1 MDTHCK
7 KLLLLALVLL
17 LGQSVAEAQDK
28 VSKEI
33 SRSYSMTQAGEF
45 QLENKYGDVHIY
57 GWEKD
62 KIAVEI
68 AITVTYKKR
77 DNAKELLD
85 RIRPIIQHNGN
96 FLTIAYEIEE
106 KNSGFFAKLFED
118 ANPFDFNKSNI
129 QIDYTVHMPTK
140 AKLDVSNTFGNVFI
154 EDWKGKLKATIEHGD
169 LYISDNLN
177 KADVVM
183 KYGNLRGQNFNYG
196 SVEIKNGGLN
206 LANSKSLRIN
216 SSGTD
221 IILHTI
227 GSLEI
232 DSNKDN
238 ITLEEVNTIYGSL
251 KFTTFQLERL
261 GENTD
266 LSLKISDFR
275 VSQIIN
281 PNAEI
286 TLDQESSEISLNVTN
301 FEHRFDA
308 TVEEGLVRLPKS
320 FENINSKMLDKGKKL
335 REIKATYGKNTS
347 GMISITGNKGVVLLK
362 EL

>member
-7 KLLLLALVLL
+7 KLLWLALVLL
-17 LGQSVAEAQDK
+17 LGQSVAMAQDT

-33 SRSYSMTQAGEF
+33 SKSYTMTNAGEF
-45 QLENKYGDVHIY
+45 ELENKYGNVHIY
-57 GWEKD
+57 GWDQD
-62 KIAVEI
+62 KISVDI
-68 AITVTYKKR
+68 AITVSYRKR
-77 DNAKELLD
+77 DNAQELLD
-85 RIRPIIQHNGN
+85 RIRPSFQHNGN
-96 FLTIAYEIEE
+96 FLSIEYEIEE
-106 KNSGFFAKLFED
+106 KSSGFFTKLFED
-118 ANPFDFNKSNI
+118 ANPFDFNRSNI
-129 QIDYTVHMPTK
+129 QIDYTVHMPEK
-140 AKLDVSNTFGNVFI
+140 SKLNITNTFGDVFI
-154 EDWKGKLKATIEHGD
+154 EDWKGKLKAIIEHGD
-169 LYISDNLN
+169 LYINDNLN
-177 KADVVM
+177 NADVAM
-183 KYGNLRGQNFNYG
+183 KYGKLRAQNINYA
-196 SVEIKNGGLN
+196 SIEIKNGGLN
-206 LANSKSLRIN
+206 LVNSKSLRIN

-221 IILHTI
+221 IVLQNI

-232 DSNKDN
+232 DSNKDD
-238 ITLEEVNTIYGSL
+238 ITLAEVKTIYGSL
-251 KFTTFQLERL
+251 KFTTLVLERL

-301 FEHRFDA
+301 FSHRFDA

-335 REIKATYGKNTS
+335 REIKATYGNNTT
-347 GMISITGNKGVVLLK
+347 GIISITGNKGLVLLK